1 MPAGGRPLVRRVLSG
16 EGEGRPCASL
26 WRVDCLGPLFGVC
39 RTGCPIPLSCEES
52 AGGCFLRRGEG
63 LVCRMPRFPTVP
75 AGRRSL
81 FFTAAMPGLQ
91 GFPRWRGTGCRIPF
105 FSKAIPLPSVV
116 IAGILRADAVPE
128 KPLPRAGAYRDR
140 IVDKKIPPFCGGIF
154 TCNLRPGGRM
164 QCPAGWVLI
173 SRTRRRGFRGS
184 R

>member
-26 WRVDCLGPLFGVC
+26 WRVDCLVPLFGVC
-39 RTGCPIPLSCEES
+39 WAGCPIPLSCEES

-81 FFTAAMPGLQ
+81 FFTAAMPG
-91 GFPRWRGTGCRIPF
+91 RIPF

>member
-26 WRVDCLGPLFGVC
+26 WRVDCLVPLFGVC
-39 RTGCPIPLSCEES
+39 RAGCPIPFSCEES

-63 LVCRMPRFPTVP
+63 LVCRMPRFSTVS
-75 AGRRSL
+75 AGHAGASFLRRQC
-81 FFTAAMPGLQ
+81 PGLQ

-105 FSKAIPLPSVV
+105 FSKAVPLPSVV

-140 IVDKKIPPFCGGIF
+140 IVDKKIPPYY
-154 TCNLRPGGRM
+154 GRVFFKN
-164 QCPAGWVLI
+164 GEVK
-173 SRTRRRGFRGS
+173 SVKRR
-184 R
+184 